1 MDKMNCLTVRRIIS
15 THVKDNS
22 DAFLEHLS
30 ECSSCRS
37 FYEKQLRFN
46 NSLKQA
52 LEIEVPEGLAERVL
66 VELNLNEKKT
76 NQKNLKWLAMAA
88 SILLVVVM
96 FSTAPF
102 HTPPALADAI
112 VEHVKYDVAALREK
126 SDISLQQLN
135 QLLKPHGVKADRN
148 IGKATSAGI
157 CVIKGKRGAHVVF
170 QGNNKPVTVIIL
182 PEQLKADDEDAINDP
197 LYKGYLVSTKH
208 GTLAVISEDEESL
221 QEFKIRMRDN
231 LMIYI

>member
-1 MDKMNCLTVRRIIS
+1 MNCLAVRRIIS
-15 THVKDNS
+15 TNVKDDS
-22 DAFLEHLS
+22 DAFSEHLAV
-30 ECSSCRS
+30 CSSCRS
-37 FYEKQLRFN
+37 FYSKQLSFN
-46 NSLKQA
+46 STLKQA
-52 LEIEVPEGLAERVL
+52 LEVDVPEGLAERVL

-76 NQKNLKWLAMAA
+76 NQKNLKWMAMAA

-126 SDISLQQLN
+126 SDISLLQLN
-135 QLLKPHGVKADRN
+135 QLLKPHGVKADSN

-170 QGNNKPVTVIIL
+170 QGKNEPVTVIIL
-182 PEQLKADDEDAINDP
+182 PEQLKTDDEDTIDDP

-208 GTLAVISEDEESL
+208 GTLAVISEDQESL
-221 QEFKIRMRDN
+221 QDFKIRMRES